1 MERPVI
7 ITLIVAVTVVLVVA
21 IGAVAMVISSRSTP
35 EAVASAS
42 ANEVAPAP
50 VATPGS
56 VPASSAPASSPQAVT
71 AESAPAETQAPSP
84 AATTATPQA
93 TLPPVTAAPVPT
105 SAPVQ
110 PVAPPT
116 PTRTPAPSPTP
127 IVCPTGGLV
136 LRFTGMTDSWRSQA
150 SLASD
155 SWSLVATATLTNE
168 TGQTL
173 SSVAIHGITIRT
185 QQVIFTGRDT
195 VGLFPTS
202 DAGRVLEPGASL
214 QLTGTSQVS
223 VATDA
228 DYSEEARRTPAQRT
242 WEWETVSVSSQY
254 ADNGFWRTC
263 PAPKVIAE
271 PF

>member
-1 MERPVI
+1 MI
-7 ITLIVAVTVVLVVA
+7 ITLIVALTVVLVVA
-21 IGAVAMVISSRSTP
+21 IGAVAMVLSSRSTP

-42 ANEVAPAP
+42 VNEVAPAP

-56 VPASSAPASSPQAVT
+56 VSASSTPATSPPAASPETAPV
-71 AESAPAETQAPSP
+71 EKQAPSP
-84 AATTATPQA
+84 VTT
-93 TLPPVTAAPVPT
+93 TAAPQTAQPPVAAAPAPT
-105 SAPVQ
+105 SVPVQ
-110 PVAPPT
+110 PVAPPA
-116 PTRTPAPSPTP
+116 PAPAPSPTP

-136 LRFTGMTDSWRSQA
+136 LRYVGMTESWLSQA

-155 SWSLVATATLTNE
+155 SWSLEATATLTNE

-173 SSVAIHGITIRT
+173 SSVAVSGITIRT
-185 QQVIFTGRDT
+185 QQVIFTGRNT

-228 DYSEEARRTPAQRT
+228 DYSEEARRTPTQRA
-242 WEWETVSVSSQY
+242 WEWESVFVSSQF
-254 ADNGFWRTC
+254 ADNAVRSAC
-263 PAPKVIAE
+263 PRPQVIAE